1 MLESN
6 AALKGY
12 VFKIISDLCS
22 SIFLTSKLFSSRQ
35 KYRAK
40 NDMVNPVLAGF
51 LAGGILARGSG
62 PKAMVGGGM
71 AFAAFS
77 TAIEL

>member
-1 MLESN
+1 
-6 AALKGY
+6 
-12 VFKIISDLCS
+12 
-22 SIFLTSKLFSSRQ
+22 
-35 KYRAK
+35 
-40 NDMVNPVLAGF
+40 MVNPVLAGF

-77 TAIEL
+77 AAIDL

>member
-1 MLESN
+1 M
-6 AALKGY
+6 
-12 VFKIISDLCS
+12 
-22 SIFLTSKLFSSRQ
+22 KLIPLPGIQ
-35 KYRAK
+35 YRAK

-62 PKAMVGGGM
+62 PTAMLGGGL

-77 TAIEL
+77 GAIDL